1 MGMHRN
7 EVKRLIEQEIWGF
20 FNAIDNIKR
29 IADHYGLKHQIGKA
43 KEELQ
48 ELYTALLDYQEDDS
62 RKNLKAIITEIADV
76 EIMTAQLKYL
86 LDIKEK
92 VNKEKVY
99 KINRQLKRM
108 ESEEE

>member
-7 EVKRLIEQEIWGF
+7 EVKRLMEQEMWEF
-20 FNAIDNIKR
+20 FNALDSIKR
-29 IADHYGLKHQIGKA
+29 IANHYGLKHQICKA

-62 RKNLKAIITEIADV
+62 KENLKAIITEIADV

-86 LDIKEK
+86 LEINGEVDDEK
-92 VNKEKVY
+92 LF

-108 ESEEE
+108 ESEE

>member
-1 MGMHRN
+1 M
-7 EVKRLIEQEIWGF
+7 EQEMWEF
-20 FNAIDNIKR
+20 FNALDSIKR
-29 IADHYGLKHQIGKA
+29 IANHYGLKHQIGKA

-62 RKNLKAIITEIADV
+62 KENLKAIVTEIADV

-86 LDIKEK
+86 LEINGEVDDEK
-92 VNKEKVY
+92 LY

-108 ESEEE
+108 ESGE

>member
-1 MGMHRN
+1 MHRN
-7 EVKRLIEQEIWGF
+7 EVKRLMEQKMWEF
-20 FNAIDNIKR
+20 FNALDSIKR
-29 IADHYGLKHQIGKA
+29 IANHYGLKHQICKA

-62 RKNLKAIITEIADV
+62 KENLKAIITEIADV

-86 LDIKEK
+86 LEINGEVDDEK
-92 VNKEKVY
+92 LF

-108 ESEEE
+108 ESEE

>member
-1 MGMHRN
+1 M
-7 EVKRLIEQEIWGF
+7 EQEMWEF
-20 FNAIDNIKR
+20 FNALDSIKR
-29 IADHYGLKHQIGKA
+29 IANHYGLKHQIGKA

-86 LDIKEK
+86 LDINGEVDDEK
-92 VNKEKVY
+92 LF

-108 ESEEE
+108 ESEE

>member
-1 MGMHRN
+1 M
-7 EVKRLIEQEIWGF
+7 EQEMWEF
-20 FNAIDNIKR
+20 FNALDSIKR
-29 IADHYGLKHQIGKA
+29 IANHYGLKHQICKA

-62 RKNLKAIITEIADV
+62 KENLKAIITEIADV

-86 LDIKEK
+86 LEINGEVDDEK
-92 VNKEKVY
+92 LF

-108 ESEEE
+108 ESEE

>member
-1 MGMHRN
+1 MEQGMWN
-7 EVKRLIEQEIWGF
+7 F
-20 FNAIDNIKR
+20 FNAINNTKN
-29 IADHYGLKHQIGKA
+29 IADYYGLENQICKA

-86 LDIKEK
+86 LEINGEVDDEK
-92 VNKEKVY
+92 LF

-108 ESEEE
+108 ESEE

>member
-1 MGMHRN
+1 M
-7 EVKRLIEQEIWGF
+7 EQKMWEF
-20 FNAIDNIKR
+20 FNALDSIKR
-29 IADHYGLKHQIGKA
+29 IANHYGLKHQICKA

-62 RKNLKAIITEIADV
+62 KENLKAIITEIADV

-86 LDIKEK
+86 LEINGEVDDEK
-92 VNKEKVY
+92 LF

-108 ESEEE
+108 ESEE

>member
-1 MGMHRN
+1 M
-7 EVKRLIEQEIWGF
+7 EQEMWEF
-20 FNAIDNIKR
+20 FNALDSIKR
-29 IADHYGLKHQIGKA
+29 IANHYGLKHQIGKA

-86 LDIKEK
+86 LDINGEVDDEK
-92 VNKEKVY
+92 LF

-108 ESEEE
+108 EEE

>member
-1 MGMHRN
+1 MHRN
-7 EVKRLIEQEIWGF
+7 EVKRLMEQEMWEF
-20 FNAIDNIKR
+20 FNALDSIKR
-29 IADHYGLKHQIGKA
+29 IANHYGLKHQICKA

-62 RKNLKAIITEIADV
+62 KENLKAIITEIADV

-86 LDIKEK
+86 LEINGEVDDEK
-92 VNKEKVY
+92 LF

-108 ESEEE
+108 ESEE

>member
-1 MGMHRN
+1 MHRN
-7 EVKRLIEQEIWGF
+7 EVKRLMEQEIWEF
-20 FNAIDNIKR
+20 FNALDSIKI
-29 IADHYGLKHQIGKA
+29 IANHYGLEHQLRKCR
-43 KEELQ
+43 EELT
-48 ELYTALLDYQEDDS
+48 ELCVATIGYHIGENNKEDIQ
-62 RKNLKAIITEIADV
+62 RIVTEIADV

-108 ESEEE
+108 ESEE